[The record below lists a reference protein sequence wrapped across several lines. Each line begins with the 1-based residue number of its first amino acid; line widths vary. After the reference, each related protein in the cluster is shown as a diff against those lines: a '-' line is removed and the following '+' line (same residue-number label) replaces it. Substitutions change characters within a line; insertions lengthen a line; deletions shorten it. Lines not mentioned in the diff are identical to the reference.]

1 MREDFHSGAMLS
13 VLKPPELWAELKYNL
28 ECFDSERFSW
38 NHLQVTKKKDQAVV
52 NFEAKT

>member
-38 NHLQVTKKKDQAVV
+38 NHLQVTKKKRPSSC
-52 NFEAKT
+52 EL